1 MDDNLELNPGWPW
14 NRGYA
19 FAAITPWLIF
29 LAAICVVQ
37 WGMEQR
43 WPTWTL
49 RILSALPAIS
59 VAITCR
65 LAWRLIAAQDEFLR
79 ALTVKRM
86 IAAAGT
92 TITLVILCSVAAAVH
107 LLPYFPAWII
117 WPLFWG
123 LFGVMAPLIRT
134 TVP

>member
-1 MDDNLELNPGWPW
+1 MEDDVELNPGWPW
-14 NRGYA
+14 NKRYA
-19 FAAITPWLIF
+19 FAAIILWMMF
-29 LAAICVVQ
+29 LVASCMVQ
-37 WGMEQR
+37 WGIYQR

-49 RILSALPAIS
+49 RILSAVPAIS

-65 LAWRLIAAQDEFLR
+65 LAWRLIASQDEFLR

-92 TITLVILCSVAAAVH
+92 AITLITLCSVGEGVH

-123 LFGVMAPLIRT
+123 LFGLMTPLIRT
-134 TVP
+134 TGR

>member
-1 MDDNLELNPGWPW
+1 MDDDLELNPGWPGDK
-14 NRGYA
+14 RYA
-19 FAAITPWLIF
+19 FAAITLWLIF

-37 WGMEQR
+37 WGIEQH
-43 WPTWTL
+43 WSTWIL

-65 LAWRLIAAQDEFLR
+65 LAWRLIASQDEFLR

-86 IAAAGT
+86 VAAAGT
-92 TITLVILCSVAAAVH
+92 AITLVTLFSVGAATH
-107 LLPYFPAWII
+107 LLPYFPAWTI

-123 LFGVMAPLIRT
+123 LLGVMTPLIRT
-134 TVP
+134 TGR